1 MINLA
6 SCCTLPNAN
15 RLQNY
20 ALAAYSC
27 SEGLA
32 ALGFWPGRQ
41 GTTSQQKLTAPHGD
55 KASPYPIGFLSQGA
69 DLAVPPLSR
78 AWGEWSM
85 VFRRRTSLN
94 LAHGAEAASC
104 AYEIPDGPLHRSRA
118 PPGAPIPTRC
128 PAHGGGGM
136 SLQGATASQTTTPA
150 VLLAEKYAPTA

>member
-55 KASPYPIGFLSQGA
+55 KASPYPIGLLPQGA
-69 DLAVPPLSR
+69 DLAVPPWSR
-78 AWGEWSM
+78 AWGEWSFAGEPACIGLTGQKLPAAPKRSPM
-85 VFRRRTSLN
+85 DLSI
-94 LAHGAEAASC
+94 EAV
-104 AYEIPDGPLHRSRA
+104 PR
-118 PPGAPIPTRC
+118 
-128 PAHGGGGM
+128 PAHRYLIEALRMGE
-136 SLQGATASQTTTPA
+136 GA
-150 VLLAEKYAPTA
+150 